1 MVLHVFVMECSG
13 CTEGFQQKNNSMKL
27 LNHSY
32 VLLIVVIIIGF
43 SCTPKTKKARV
54 ILGDDTLTTGTIH
67 ISVDETF
74 APIIDSQIKVFMSQH
89 PKATIVPHYKP
100 EAECIKD
107 LLNDSIRMVIIT
119 RGLTEEEIPFYK
131 DTLSF
136 VPMYGRL
143 ATDAVA
149 LVTHNNCKDS
159 LFSVAEIRSMLNGTT
174 GYKYDLVMDG
184 LKATSTVRFL
194 MDSILKGQ
202 PMNGKVMAAQ
212 NSQGVIDY
220 VAKHPNALGFIGVSW
235 IGNKEDST
243 QLTFQKKVKIA
254 ALQCSNCGEEVY
266 VRPYQANMALKRYP
280 LNRGIYYVLK
290 ENFAGLGKGFVN
302 FLTHEKG
309 QLIFRRGYLVPDRM
323 ALQIRKANVS
333 E

>member
-1 MVLHVFVMECSG
+1 MGFSG
-13 CTEGFQQKNNSMKL
+13 CTEGSLPKVNTMSRTILQYVFLFAWALTVISCNSD
-27 LNHSY
+27 
-32 VLLIVVIIIGF
+32 G
-43 SCTPKTKKARV
+43 KKAKV
-54 ILGDDTLTTGTIH
+54 IHGDDTLTSGTIH
-67 ISVDETF
+67 ISADETF
-74 APIIDSQIKVFMSQH
+74 EPIIDAQIQVFMSQH
-89 PKATIVPHYKP
+89 PNAKIVPHYKP

-136 VPMYGRL
+136 VPLFGRL

-149 LVTHNNCKDS
+149 VITNNNCKDS
-159 LFSVAEIRSMLNGTT
+159 LFSVADIRSMLSGTS
-174 GYKYDLVMDG
+174 GYKYELVMDG

-194 MDSILKGQ
+194 MDSVLRGQ

-212 NSQGVIDY
+212 NSEGVIDY
-220 VAKHPNALGFIGVSW
+220 IASHTNALGFIGVSW
-235 IGNKEDST
+235 IGNKEDSS
-243 QLTFQKKVKIA
+243 QMSFQKKVKLA
-254 ALQCSNCGEEVY
+254 ALQCAKCEEEVY

>member
-1 MVLHVFVMECSG
+1 MNRIYFSALAPALLLLFLISCSPKGKKRKIVF
-13 CTEGFQQKNNSMKL
+13 
-27 LNHSY
+27 
-32 VLLIVVIIIGF
+32 
-43 SCTPKTKKARV
+43 
-54 ILGDDTLTTGTIH
+54 GDDTLTTGTIH

-74 APIIDSQIKVFMSQH
+74 APIIDSQIKVFESQH
-89 PKATIVPHYKP
+89 PQAKIIPHYKP
-100 EAECIKD
+100 EADCIKD

-119 RGLTEEEIPFYK
+119 RGLTEAEIPFYQ
-131 DTLSF
+131 DTITF
-136 VPMYGRL
+136 VPMFGRL

-149 LVTHNNCKDS
+149 VITHNNCKDS

-184 LKATSTVRFL
+184 LKATSTVRYL
-194 MDSILKGQ
+194 IDSVLKGQ
-202 PMNGKVMAAQ
+202 PLKGRVMAAQ

-220 VAKHPNALGFIGVSW
+220 VASHPNALGFIGVSW
-235 IGNKEDST
+235 IGNREDSS
-243 QLTFQKKVKIA
+243 QLSFQKKVKIA
-254 ALQCSNCGEEVY
+254 ALQCSRCEEEVY
-266 VRPYQANMALKRYP
+266 VRPYQANIALKRYP

>member
-1 MVLHVFVMECSG
+1 MKHLFLQYFFPFALLFFGCSCASDG
-13 CTEGFQQKNNSMKL
+13 
-27 LNHSY
+27 
-32 VLLIVVIIIGF
+32 
-43 SCTPKTKKARV
+43 KKAKV
-54 ILGDDTLTTGTIH
+54 ILGDDTLTSGTIH
-67 ISVDETF
+67 ISVDESF

-89 PKATIVPHYKP
+89 PKANIIPHYKP
-100 EAECIKD
+100 EADCIND
-107 LLNDSIRMVIIT
+107 LLNDSTRMVIIT
-119 RGLTEEEIPFYK
+119 RGLTEEEVPFYK

-136 VPMYGRL
+136 VPLFGRL

-149 LVTHNNCKDS
+149 VITHNNCKDS
-159 LFSVAEIRSMLNGTT
+159 LFSVAEIKSMLNGTS

-194 MDSILKGQ
+194 IDSVLRGQ
-202 PMNGKVMAAQ
+202 PMNGKVMAAK
-212 NSQGVIDY
+212 NSEGVIDY
-220 VAKHPNALGFIGVSW
+220 VATHPNALGFIGVSW
-235 IGNKEDST
+235 IGNKEDSS
-243 QLTFQKKVKIA
+243 QMTFQKKVKLA
-254 ALQCSNCGEEVY
+254 ALQCARCEEEVY

>member
-1 MVLHVFVMECSG
+1 MKKSYLQFVVFFTLLLFSLACS
-13 CTEGFQQKNNSMKL
+13 QK
-27 LNHSY
+27 
-32 VLLIVVIIIGF
+32 G
-43 SCTPKTKKARV
+43 KKAKV

-74 APIIDSQIKVFMSQH
+74 APIMDSQIKVFMSQH
-89 PKATIVPHYKP
+89 PEAKIIPHYKP

-107 LLNDSIRMVIIT
+107 LLNDTTRMVIIT
-119 RGLTEEEIPFYK
+119 RGLTENEIPFYQ

-149 LVTHNNCKDS
+149 LITNNNCKDS

-174 GYKYDLVMDG
+174 GYKYELVMDG

-194 MDSILKGQ
+194 IDSVLKGQ
-202 PMNGKVMAAQ
+202 PLKGKVLAAQ

-220 VAKHPNALGFIGVSW
+220 VASHPNALGFIGVSW
-235 IGNKEDST
+235 IGNKEDSS
-243 QLTFQKKVKIA
+243 QLSFQKKVKIA
-254 ALQCSNCGEEVY
+254 ALQCSKCEEEIY
-266 VRPYQANMALKRYP
+266 VRPYQANIALKRYP